1 MLSVSLFAVIQLDTE
16 TASESEYV
24 GGVYSEVMEVVA
36 VAVVPLVLVLD
47 MSVSEE
53 GSMYVLEEVSEGV
66 LARVIVVVPVSMS
79 VEVSAVAL

>member
-1 MLSVSLFAVIQLDTE
+1 MVSVSLFAVILLDTE
-16 TASESEYV
+16 IASESEYV
-24 GGVYSEVMEVVA
+24 GGVEEVMEVVA

>member
-1 MLSVSLFAVIQLDTE
+1 
-16 TASESEYV
+16 
-24 GGVYSEVMEVVA
+24 MEVVA